1 MYAGGIHMYLNI
13 YICIYIYTHVFHV
26 YIHIYIYKG
35 GYHRGGGCRPPAGT
49 IYMKK
54 LNVFAHVKR
63 TCHATFGA
71 MEMYFYADVPAQ

>member
-1 MYAGGIHMYLNI
+1 MFFM
-13 YICIYIYTHVFHV
+13 CIYIYT
-26 YIHIYIYKG
+26 YIRGDTI
-35 GYHRGGGCRPPAGT
+35 GGGCRPPAGT